1 MFLRSRHK
9 KEADMSS
16 TRQELVKQLNQALNE
31 LHLLWRKEHS
41 KSMDVFLREKIEEY
55 GSDEMLGK
63 VLGDVEHESHERKK
77 A

>member
-1 MFLRSRHK
+1 MFRRSRHK

-16 TRQELVKQLNQALNE
+16 TRQDLVKQLNRALTE
-31 LHLLWRKEHS
+31 LHLLWREEHS

-63 VLGDVEHESHERKK
+63 VLGDVEHEIHQRKK